1 MTVTFGADLQ
11 VGGTLDGRTIA
22 SLDRTIRG
30 EIIVRFVDGGRI
42 RQVSDSTGCPSTR
55 HPRRV
60 PCSTPRRRARPRR

>member
-42 RQVSDSTGCPSTR
+42 RQVSWNQVVQP
-55 HPRRV
+55 
-60 PCSTPRRRARPRR
+60 